1 MGQNMQWRERLL
13 FKELMFLRKNSG
25 LKNWWI
31 YGIMGI
37 WKGRK
42 TVDYYEMG
50 ERIRKY
56 RRMQEFSQ
64 EKAAEQ
70 ANLPQKYFSRLKRRQ
85 DNPNV

>member
-1 MGQNMQWRERLL
+1 
-13 FKELMFLRKNSG
+13 
-25 LKNWWI
+25 
-31 YGIMGI
+31 
-37 WKGRK
+37 
-42 TVDYYEMG
+42 MG

-85 DNPNV
+85 DNPNTELQKHGTYHLIF

>member
-1 MGQNMQWRERLL
+1 
-13 FKELMFLRKNSG
+13 
-25 LKNWWI
+25 
-31 YGIMGI
+31 
-37 WKGRK
+37 
-42 TVDYYEMG
+42 MG